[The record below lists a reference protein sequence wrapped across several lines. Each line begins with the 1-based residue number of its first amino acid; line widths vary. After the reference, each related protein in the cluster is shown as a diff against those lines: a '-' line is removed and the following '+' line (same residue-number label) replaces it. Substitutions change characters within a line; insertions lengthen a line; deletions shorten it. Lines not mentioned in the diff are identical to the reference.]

1 MSVKRN
7 KTFRTLH
14 GILLAGIVSVGLMLG
29 GFVVTGLV
37 HDAHADAKAA
47 ASKGVTTWPD
57 TETTVAAKPKVGNEG
72 WDIPQPAAM
81 PSDPKQAALIKK
93 GMFLTV
99 AGDCLPCHSVPGEP
113 AFAGGRAVG
122 TPFGTVFSTNLTS
135 SKRYGIGSMTDKQFY
150 AAVHDGISP
159 GSSLL
164 VFPKYEY
171 PVMPYTAYS
180 KLTYSDVMAIKAY
193 LDSLAPVA
201 IKNRPDTMFFPTDLR
216 AGMLAWRLLF
226 FNPHPVHYKQG
237 WSQKVRHGAY
247 LVQALAHCNACH
259 TPRNIAMAS
268 IHARYLAG
276 GHIIDQA
283 WYAPNITN
291 SRSDGLGSWSDQ
303 AILTYLHDGG
313 DMKRGAA
320 FGKMKSVVD
329 DSLSRMPTADVQDI
343 VAYLRTVK
351 PLKSHAPAVLA
362 SAGSVAAGKTL
373 YNDECARCH
382 MKSGEGANHNIPNL
396 AHNQAVW
403 NGKPIDLIGIM
414 LGGFEPWHKDQTAM
428 PMFGATLSDGQI
440 ADITNY
446 VRTAWGNR
454 GKPDAT
460 ANTVAA
466 LRPQATMEVDLDTG
480 STVASLS
487 EGGKTRKFDDISG
500 RVWVNG
506 NRTDCRM
513 KADFSNQYDKN
524 PLLLGGACASQGN
537 EFIGRATIGGKVTP
551 VLLGVRQVIEGG
563 HVVGLDLSGDI
574 GGGRMLDERI
584 ALKTVNY

>member
-1 MSVKRN
+1 M
-7 KTFRTLH
+7 H
-14 GILLAGIVSVGLMLG
+14 GILLAGVASVALVLG
-29 GFVVTGLV
+29 GFAVAGLV
-37 HDAHADAKAA
+37 HDAHADAKVA

-57 TETTVAAKPKVGNEG
+57 ADTTVAAKPKAGNEG
-72 WDIPQPAAM
+72 WDIPQPVTM
-81 PSDPKQAALIKK
+81 PSDPKQAALVKK

-99 AGDCLPCHSVPGEP
+99 AGDCLPCHSVAGEP
-113 AFAGGRAVG
+113 ALAGGRAVG

-135 SKRYGIGSMTDKQFY
+135 SKRYGIGGMTDKQFY
-150 AAVHDGISP
+150 AAVHDGIEP
-159 GSSLL
+159 GSSL
-164 VFPKYEY
+164 VIFPKYEY

-193 LDSLAPVA
+193 LDSLAPVR

-226 FNPHPVHYKQG
+226 FHPHPVRYQAG
-237 WSQKVRHGAY
+237 WSQSVRHGAY

-291 SRSDGLGSWSDQ
+291 SKRDGLGSWSDN
-303 AILTYLHDGG
+303 AVFTYLYDDG
-313 DMKRGAA
+313 DMKQGAP

-329 DSLSRMPTADVQDI
+329 DSLSRLPKADVQDI

-351 PLKSHAPAVLA
+351 PLKSHFPSVAETSV
-362 SAGSVAAGKTL
+362 SVAAGKTL
-373 YNDECARCH
+373 YDDECARCH
-382 MKSGEGANHNIPNL
+382 MKNGEGASDNIPNL

-403 NGKPIDLIGIM
+403 NGKPIDLIGMM
-414 LGGFEPWHKDQTAM
+414 LGGFEPWHKNQTAM

-440 ADITNY
+440 ADIADY

-460 ANTVAA
+460 ANTVAS
-466 LRPQATMEVDLDTG
+466 LRPQATIEVDLNTG
-480 STVASLS
+480 STRASLS
-487 EGGKTRKFDDISG
+487 KGGKTRTFDDISG

-513 KADFSNQYDKN
+513 KADFSNQYGKN
-524 PLLLGGACASQGN
+524 PVLLGGACASQGN
-537 EFIGRATIGGKVTP
+537 EFIGRATIDGKVTP
-551 VLLGVRQVIEGG
+551 VLLGVRQVIENG
-563 HVVGLDLSGDI
+563 HVVGLDLSGDL

-584 ALKTVNY
+584 ALKTTNY

>member
-1 MSVKRN
+1 MFGKRE
-7 KTFRTLH
+7 KKFRKLQ
-14 GILLAGIVSVGLMLG
+14 GILLAGVASVAVLLG
-29 GFVVTGLV
+29 GFAVMHLV
-37 HDAHADAKAA
+37 QDAQADAKASTA
-47 ASKGVTTWPD
+47 AGVTNWSD
-57 TETTVAAKPKVGNEG
+57 AETTVAAKPKVGGVG
-72 WDIPQPAAM
+72 WDIPKPVNV
-81 PSDPKQAALIKK
+81 PSDPKQAALVKK

-99 AGDCLPCHSVPGEP
+99 AGDCLPCHSVAGEP
-113 AFAGGRAVG
+113 ALAGGRAVG
-122 TPFGTVFSTNLTS
+122 TPFGTVFSTNLTP
-135 SKRYGIGSMTDKQFY
+135 SKRYGIGNMTDKQFY
-150 AAVHDGISP
+150 AAVHGGIEP

-171 PVMPYTAYS
+171 PVMPYTSYS
-180 KLTYSDVMAIKAY
+180 KLTYPDVMAIKAY

-226 FNPHPVHYKQG
+226 FNPHPVHYKAG
-237 WSQKVRHGAY
+237 WRQNVRHGAY

-268 IHARYLAG
+268 INARYLAG

-291 SRSDGLGSWSDQ
+291 SKSDGLGSWSDQ

-313 DMKRGAA
+313 DMKQGAA

-329 DSLSRMPTADVQDI
+329 DSLSRMPKADVQDI
-343 VAYLRTVK
+343 VDYLRTVK
-351 PLKSHAPAVLA
+351 PLKTHFPAVVA

-382 MKSGEGANHNIPNL
+382 MKNGEGANNNIPNL

-403 NGKPIDLIGIM
+403 NGRPVDLIGIM

-428 PMFGATLSDGQI
+428 PMFGATLTDGQI

-454 GKPDAT
+454 GKSDAT

-480 STVASLS
+480 STKASLS

-513 KADFSNQYDKN
+513 KADFSNQYGKN
-524 PLLLGGACASQGN
+524 PVLLGGACASQGN
-537 EFIGRATIGGKVTP
+537 EFIGRATVGGKVTP
-551 VLLGVRQVIEGG
+551 VLLRVRQVIDGG

-574 GGGRMLDERI
+574 GGGRMLDEQI